1 MTQQEKDEKAQQ
13 YKEKAIA
20 LLGHHMQVFECRW
33 YGGHP
38 VVQIAYYDYKVS
50 IITRAEL
57 QQLMPEVEFAS
68 VIREFSTAA
77 MLSELE
83 EIMYDDDITINYQGE
98 NVKVYELCERLL
110 YNADLSS
117 RPIRYHQEEKEC
129 RLQSMA
135 EWCA

>member
-1 MTQQEKDEKAQQ
+1 MTQQEKDEKVRE

-38 VVQIAYYDYKVS
+38 VVQIAYNDYKVS

-77 MLSELE
+77 MLSELPHAPSDTTRKKRNAAFSLWQNGAHDS
-83 EIMYDDDITINYQGE
+83 IFPLTVSKRQPTPPPGE
-98 NVKVYELCERLL
+98 KGWVT
-110 YNADLSS
+110 DS
-117 RPIRYHQEEKEC
+117 PF
-129 RLQSMA
+129 
-135 EWCA
+135 

>member
-77 MLSELE
+77 MLSEL
-83 EIMYDDDITINYQGE
+83 DTIRKKRNAAFSLWPNGAHDSIFPLTVSKRQPHAPPGE
-98 NVKVYELCERLL
+98 KGWVT
-110 YNADLSS
+110 DS
-117 RPIRYHQEEKEC
+117 PF
-129 RLQSMA
+129 
-135 EWCA
+135 